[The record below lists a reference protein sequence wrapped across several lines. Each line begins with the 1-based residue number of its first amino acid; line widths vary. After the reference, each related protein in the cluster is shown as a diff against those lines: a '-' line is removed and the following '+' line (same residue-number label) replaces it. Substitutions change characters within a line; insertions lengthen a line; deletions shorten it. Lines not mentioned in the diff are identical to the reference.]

1 MVTRPSWHDYGVLM
15 KEGFLLTVPSL
26 GLDRVGLKGGRSEL
40 PDSSQ
45 RYKKKSS
52 EPPCSPQSNRKQ
64 LARKVT
70 R

>member
-45 RYKKKSS
+45 RYKKK
-52 EPPCSPQSNRKQ
+52 KKI
-64 LARKVT
+64 L
-70 R
+70 

>member
-1 MVTRPSWHDYGVLM
+1 MVTRPSRHDYGVLM

-45 RYKKKSS
+45 RYKKYPLNHLALLRVTGSS
-52 EPPCSPQSNRKQ
+52 
-64 LARKVT
+64 
-70 R
+70 